1 MIPIPAMPP
10 ETAAYPC
17 PVCGKEHP
25 EYLLR
30 NRTGAVL
37 GCCECLAEDPPEHYY
52 ENRRWRP

>member
-1 MIPIPAMPP
+1 MSPILPP

-17 PVCGKEHP
+17 PVCGEEHP